1 MPLRFHIVA
10 VGRARQG
17 PERAL
22 FEHFAGRL
30 TDWPLVLREVEP
42 RGRVAPDRLKA
53 AEAEAILAALPERAT
68 VVALDETGKALASTA
83 FAQRIADW
91 RDASVADLAFVI
103 GGADGLDDTVRRR
116 ADLLLSFG
124 RATWPHMLVRGLL
137 AEQLYRARQILAGHP
152 YHRE

>member
-1 MPLRFHIVA
+1 MSLRLHIIA

-22 FEHFAGRL
+22 YEHFAGRL
-30 TDWPLVLREVEP
+30 TDWPLTLREVET
-42 RGRVAPDRLKA
+42 RGRIAPERLKA
-53 AEAEAILAALPERAT
+53 AEADAILAALPDRAT
-68 VVALDETGKALASTA
+68 LVALDETGKALASTE

-91 RDASVADLAFVI
+91 RDAGVADLAFVI
-103 GGADGLDDTVRRR
+103 GGADGLDDSVRRR

-137 AEQLYRARQILAGHP
+137 AEQIYRARQIIAGHP
-152 YHRE
+152 YHRD